1 MSEVKEEKSF
11 EEKIESAKELLEE
24 LTNPEITLSNS
35 VKIYKEGIKEL
46 EEAQKLLDNAKLNF
60 EELNK

>member
-1 MSEVKEEKSF
+1 MNEKEISF
-11 EEKIESAKELLEE
+11 EEKLDNAKELLNE

-35 VKIYKEGIKEL
+35 VKIYKNGLKEI
-46 EEAQKLLDNAKLNF
+46 EEAQKLLDDAKLNF

>member
-1 MSEVKEEKSF
+1 MSEKEISF
-11 EEKIESAKELLEE
+11 EEKLDNAKELLNE

-35 VKIYKEGIKEL
+35 VKIYKNGLKEID
-46 EEAQKLLDNAKLNF
+46 EAQKLLDDAKLNF